1 LPEYESGIGFG
12 SSEGNNRGRKHR
24 TATVQGAGNR
34 DTASR
39 RSRVNCHV
47 CGEPVDL
54 TRMKEHLRTD
64 HQSVSA
70 EVESLYL
77 SARIEARRRRHS
89 QP

>member
-1 LPEYESGIGFG
+1 M
-12 SSEGNNRGRKHR
+12 
-24 TATVQGAGNR
+24 QGAGIR

-39 RSRVNCHV
+39 RTRVSCRV
-47 CGEPVDL
+47 CGAPIDL
-54 TRMKEHLRTD
+54 SHMKEHLRTN

-89 QP
+89 P

>member
-1 LPEYESGIGFG
+1 
-12 SSEGNNRGRKHR
+12 
-24 TATVQGAGNR
+24 VQGAGIR

-39 RSRVNCHV
+39 RTRVSCRV

-54 TRMKEHLRTD
+54 AHMKEHLRTD

-89 QP
+89 PP